1 MGNII
6 FRYLDYCKYEKGV
19 SDHTLKAYKCDI
31 NILENYLKATCE
43 INLTQTNKQHIK
55 QYFSSLQTSN
65 KPKTIKRKLISIRLF
80 FKYLKEV
87 KLIKQSPMQSLTIL
101 TKREK
106 TLPRVITKT
115 DLNKL
120 MEFMHN
126 TRNNSEKQSPKYKRF
141 IRDLCIIEL
150 LFSTGMRV
158 SEISNLRNDQI
169 SIENEVIHLTGKGN
183 KDRRIPICGDA
194 TINVIN
200 EYINA
205 HNIGINS
212 GIFFF
217 KNRDGNRLSEQS
229 IRNMTKKYK
238 NKSLI
243 SANITPHMFR
253 HTVATMLLENGADIR
268 FIQQFLGHSSITT
281 TQIYA
286 HVSEEAQRRV
296 VARCHPRG
304 GFAG

>member
-19 SDHTLKAYKCDI
+19 SDNTLKAYKYDI
-31 NILENYLKATCE
+31 ALLEN
-43 INLTQTNKQHIK
+43 HIK
-55 QYFSSLQTSN
+55 TTYGLDMTKTTKEHIRKYFASLQINN
-65 KPKTIKRKLISIRLF
+65 KPKTIKRKLIAIKLF
-80 FKYLKEV
+80 FKYLKES
-87 KLIKQSPMQSLTIL
+87 KLTKQSPMQNLKIS

-120 MEFMHN
+120 MDFMH
-126 TRNNSEKQSPKYKRF
+126 TKRNDSEKNAKSYKRF

-158 SEISNLRNDQI
+158 SEISNLTNDQI
-169 SIENEVIHLTGKGN
+169 SIESEVIHLTGKGN
-183 KDRRIPICGDA
+183 KDRRIPICGDP

-200 EYINA
+200 EYINIHSA
-205 HNIGINS
+205 DTES
-212 GIFFF
+212 GGFFF
-217 KNRDGNRLSEQS
+217 RNRDGNRLSEQS
-229 IRNMTKKYK
+229 IRNITKKYIK
-238 NKSLI
+238 ESFIL
-243 SANITPHMFR
+243 ANITPHMFR

-268 FIQQFLGHSSITT
+268 FIQHFLGHSSITT

>member
-1 MGNII
+1 MSNII
-6 FRYLDYCKYEKGV
+6 LRYLDYCKFEKGV
-19 SDHTLKAYKCDI
+19 SDNTLKAYKCDI
-31 NILENYLKATCE
+31 TLLENYLKTTYDVG
-43 INLTQTNKQHIK
+43 LLQTTKEHIK
-55 QYFSSLQTSN
+55 MYFASLQPHN

-80 FKYLKEV
+80 FRYSKETRT
-87 KLIKQSPMQSLTIL
+87 IKKSPMQNLTIL

-106 TLPRVITKT
+106 TLPRVIAKT

-126 TRNNSEKQSPKYKRF
+126 KRKNSQKNARQYKHF

-158 SEISNLRNDQI
+158 SEISNLKIEQI

-200 EYINA
+200 EYINI
-205 HNIGINS
+205 HNSGTNS

-217 KNRDGNRLSEQS
+217 KNRDGNRISEQS

-238 NKSLI
+238 NESLI

>member
-6 FRYLDYCKYEKGV
+6 FRYLEYCKYEKGV
-19 SDHTLKAYKCDI
+19 SDNTLKAYKCDI
-31 NILENYLKATCE
+31 TILKKYLKGTHDTDL
-43 INLTQTNKQHIK
+43 IHTNKEHIK
-55 QYFSSLQTSN
+55 KYFASLQTDN

-80 FKYLKEV
+80 FKYLKEE
-87 KLIKQSPMQSLTIL
+87 KFIKTSPMQNLTIL

-126 TRNNSEKQSPKYKRF
+126 KRNNSGKQSQKYKIF

-158 SEISNLRNDQI
+158 SEISNLKNDQI
-169 SIENEVIHLTGKGN
+169 SIDNEVIHLTGKGN

-200 EYINA
+200 EYINI
-205 HNIGINS
+205 HYIETEP

-229 IRNMTKKYK
+229 IRNVTKKYMK
-238 NKSLI
+238 KSFI
-243 SANITPHMFR
+243 STNITPHMFR

-268 FIQQFLGHSSITT
+268 FIQYFLGHSSITT

>member
-1 MGNII
+1 MSNII
-6 FRYLDYCKYEKGV
+6 LRYLDYCKYEKGV
-19 SDHTLKAYKCDI
+19 SDNTLKAYKCDLTI
-31 NILENYLKATCE
+31 LESYIKATHGVDLTKTTKDNILK
-43 INLTQTNKQHIK
+43 
-55 QYFSSLQTSN
+55 YFASLQTN
-65 KPKTIKRKLISIRLF
+65 NRPKTIRRKLISIKLF
-80 FKYLKEV
+80 FKYLKES
-87 KLIKQSPMQSLTIL
+87 KLTKQSPMQNLKIS

-120 MEFMHN
+120 MDFMH
-126 TRNNSEKQSPKYKRF
+126 TKRNNSEKNAKSYKQF

-158 SEISNLRNDQI
+158 SEISNLTNDQI
-169 SIENEVIHLTGKGN
+169 NIENEVIHLTGKGN

-200 EYINA
+200 EYINTHSA
-205 HNIGINS
+205 DTKS

-217 KNRDGNRLSEQS
+217 KNRDGNRISEQS
-229 IRNMTKKYK
+229 IRNMTKKYIK
-238 NKSLI
+238 ESFI

-268 FIQQFLGHSSITT
+268 FIQHFLGHSSITT